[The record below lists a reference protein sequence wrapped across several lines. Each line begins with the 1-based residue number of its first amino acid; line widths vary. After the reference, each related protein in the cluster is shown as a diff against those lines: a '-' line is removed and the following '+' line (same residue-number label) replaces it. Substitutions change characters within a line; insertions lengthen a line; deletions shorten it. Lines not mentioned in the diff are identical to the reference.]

1 LCSLGKTLKI
11 LVYVNNVPIEL
22 LVGMSVRHAL
32 IGAEFWTDKDHI
44 LALDQWG
51 NEIGFD
57 VSVHDGMYIKMYNRL
72 HTSYRGCYV

>member
-1 LCSLGKTLKI
+1 MCSSLGKTLKI

-22 LVGMSVRHAL
+22 LVGMTVRHAL
-32 IGAEFWTDKDHI
+32 IGAGLWTDKDRI

-57 VSVHDGMYIKMYNRL
+57 GSLHDGMYIKIRPRETTCL
-72 HTSYRGCYV
+72 C